1 MKKIKLVVILTLIAL
16 SATVNATAARP
27 GTVPTQNRDNHYTHA
42 ASGVQFDAPPAWKAE
57 PDGDML
63 TLTSADGTLSVIFWV
78 PEEGTVKE
86 SFQALNEEFGKV
98 IKNMRRNG
106 EPTQGTLNGM
116 TIYNVDGT
124 GVVDGVAI
132 QWSAGL
138 LEAKKPVIVLS
149 IAGHGAYE
157 THQRE
162 LAAFVK
168 SIKRVN

>member
-1 MKKIKLVVILTLIAL
+1 MKKIKLIVILTLVAL
-16 SATVNATAARP
+16 HTTVNAHPETTSA
-27 GTVPTQNRDNHYTHA
+27 QNRDNHYTHA
-42 ASGVQFDAPPAWKAE
+42 ASGLQFDAPPAWKAE

-78 PEEGTVKE
+78 PEEGTVEE
-86 SFQALNEEFGKV
+86 SLKALIEEFGNV
-98 IKNMRRNG
+98 IKNMKRSG
-106 EPTQGTLNGM
+106 EPTKGMLNGM

-124 GVVDGVAI
+124 GVVDGVSV

-157 THQRE
+157 THQKE

-168 SIKRVN
+168 SIRRVN

>member
-1 MKKIKLVVILTLIAL
+1 MKKIKLVIILTLVAL
-16 SATVNATAARP
+16 NTAVIARP
-27 GTVPTQNRDNHYTHA
+27 KTMSAQNRDNHYTHA

-98 IKNMRRNG
+98 IKNMKRNG

-116 TIYNVDGT
+116 TIYNVEGT

-138 LEAKKPVIVLS
+138 LEAKRPVIVLS

-168 SIKRVN
+168 SIKRVD